1 MRFQEV
7 AGVLLITGQE
17 YSCRDELETCTV
29 DVGLEEQKLLETTPE
44 TQFVELERLLPGIK

>member
-1 MRFQEV
+1 MRFQQV